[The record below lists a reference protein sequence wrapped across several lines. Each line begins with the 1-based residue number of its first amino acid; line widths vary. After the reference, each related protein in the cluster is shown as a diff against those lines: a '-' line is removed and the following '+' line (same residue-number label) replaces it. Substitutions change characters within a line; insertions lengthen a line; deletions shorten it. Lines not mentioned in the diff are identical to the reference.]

1 MRRLG
6 HRGRGRYRNRGRYPV
21 CLIDTDTDT
30 DTDPDADKILF
41 PCPQHSRLNLFEPYL
56 NQRRQAR
63 LNLFDPLNPLFPH
76 TLSFPVP
83 SISPI
88 EPAPSGAFEPYLNP

>member
-1 MRRLG
+1 
-6 HRGRGRYRNRGRYPV
+6 
-21 CLIDTDTDT
+21 
-30 DTDPDADKILF
+30 
-41 PCPQHSRLNLFEPYL
+41 LNLFEPYL